1 MKHHRATR
9 IALMSTLVAAFAAPV
24 LAQQPTATLNESV
37 STTSAAPRPDAP
49 PPGPHAHRPGGPG
62 GPGGPGMH
70 HGPRGD
76 HLLHGIELTDA
87 QKDKVFALRHAAAP
101 ELREAMKA
109 SMTARKELRELANGT
124 NFDEARAQ
132 QIANAGA
139 AAQAKAAVLRA
150 KTEHDILAV
159 LTPEQ
164 RTTLETRRKE
174 AEARWEE
181 RREARAERGERGER
195 GGERR
200 GGPDGAPPPPPSADA
215 PPPPPPAPA
224 AR

>member
-24 LAQQPTATLNESV
+24 LAQQAPTATINESV
-37 STTSAAPRPDAP
+37 STTAATPRPDAP

-62 GPGGPGMH
+62 GPGMH

-76 HLLHGIELTDA
+76 RLLHGIELTEA

-101 ELREAMKA
+101 EMREAMKA
-109 SMTARKELRELANGT
+109 SMNARKELRELANGT
-124 NFDEARAQ
+124 NFDEARAK
-132 QIANAGA
+132 QIADAGA
-139 AAQAKAAVLRA
+139 AAQSKAAVLRA

-174 AEARWEE
+174 AEARWEQRREE
-181 RREARAERGERGER
+181 RREARAERGERG
-195 GGERR
+195 GERR
-200 GGPDGAPPPPPSADA
+200 AGTAGAPPAPAPADA
-215 PPPPPPAPA
+215 PPPAPA